1 MNGISLR
8 ALALSRLPDHAERL
22 GEPLKILIPTLPVLI
37 GALWFGQVPLSS
49 AQSTPDAG
57 SPMDAQVTEAAQ
69 RVAFDPAGVGLPG
82 FLDPRSSGDDF
93 NRALALIDE
102 RLAELE
108 TPLSDLDQGE
118 SENFDDPRIARLEEL
133 HAAVQRGSV
142 VAARIRAF
150 DESVALSIAEIAN
163 GALVD
168 VDPPF
173 NLALLDRLHAEKH
186 LAEVAHEDKS
196 RLRRQAE
203 RRLEAIEPA
212 YLDAD
217 RERRQA
223 RDRLAQS
230 EEPGERVT
238 LARALEQAQLAVLV
252 AFEARQ
258 TAQYGVSLAQR
269 EESLAAAVVAQLA
282 ATIARVAPDVVF
294 TREEL
299 DERLAEVQAREQ
311 ALRARIQALI
321 EAGDAAELA
330 WFETRQRWESATD
343 EAMRLRLEAE
353 TRAREAELTAARQGV
368 EYLHQT
374 VGLAGSVSQ
383 LLERRHA
390 LFVGAETEQWSVWLR
405 EVQDLVA
412 QIDREQSFA
421 QTELDALRMTQLGLE
436 RRLTLPDLGEELLAA
451 TTAQIRALEQQERDA
466 RERLAALDQTLAL
479 AEPVRNQLQISVR
492 ERSLAQ
498 HFAEAR
504 TQLDELWDREVFVFQ
519 DHGIDTRDLVMG
531 LVVFALVLMLVSSL
545 RFALRRVLLPKLTN
559 GADPERRT
567 YRAGVLA
574 LIRNTHPV
582 FVLIVAFYA
591 AMKVSGLV
599 QGQVQVWLW
608 TLLVIAFYLQLGIWA
623 TAALVDFVQ
632 RQRSRKERL
641 DPSAVTGYGLLL
653 FFLRVGVWIVVA
665 VSVLA
670 HFKYP
675 IAGLIGA
682 LGVGGIAV
690 AFAVQNI
697 LSDIFHSMAIILDK
711 PFKVGDFVVAGE
723 IAGVIDNIGVK
734 TTRIRSLSGEMVV
747 MSNTQ
752 LLGSTIRNFK
762 PMRERR
768 VVFKLGV
775 IYQTSAEQLER
786 LPKMIEEIVR
796 AQRLTRFD
804 RAHFMAY
811 GDFALE
817 FEVVYYVIGADY
829 GLYMDIQQAINLALY
844 RRFQQEGIQF
854 AYPTQEVIVRRSPVP
869 VPG

>member
-1 MNGISLR
+1 MIT
-8 ALALSRLPDHAERL
+8 A
-22 GEPLKILIPTLPVLI
+22 TLFVLI
-37 GALWFGQVPLSS
+37 GALWFGQAPLAI
-49 AQSTPDAG
+49 AQPAPDAAP
-57 SPMDAQVTEAAQ
+57 PMDTGVTIAAP
-69 RVAFDPAGVGLPG
+69 RVAFDPAEVGLPG
-82 FLDPRSSGDDF
+82 LLDPRSSSDDF
-93 NRALALIDE
+93 ARALALIDG

-108 TPLSDLDQGE
+108 TRLSGMDQDE
-118 SENFDDPRIARLEEL
+118 SEGVADDPRVVRLEEL

-142 VAARIRAF
+142 VAARIRAL
-150 DESVALSIAEIAN
+150 DETIAPSTAEIAN

-173 NLALLDRLHAEKH
+173 NLNLLDRLRAEEH
-186 LAEVAHEDKS
+186 LAEVAKEDAT

-203 RRLEAIEPA
+203 RRLETAERA

-230 EEPGERVT
+230 EEPGERAD

-252 AFEARQ
+252 AVEARK
-258 TAQYGVSLAQR
+258 TARDGVNLAQR
-269 EESLAAAVVAQLA
+269 EESLAAAVVAVLA
-282 ATIARVAPDVVF
+282 ATIARVAPDVIF
-294 TREEL
+294 TRDEL

-311 ALRARIQALI
+311 ALRARIQVLI

-330 WFETRQRWESATD
+330 WFATRQRLESATD
-343 EAMRLRLEAE
+343 EAARVRLEAE
-353 TRAREAELTAARQGV
+353 MRAREAELTAARQGV
-368 EYLHQT
+368 EYLHQAL
-374 VGLAGSVSQ
+374 GLAGSVRI
-383 LLERRHA
+383 LLEQRQA
-390 LFVGAETEQWSVWLR
+390 LFAGTESEHWSTWLR
-405 EVQDLVA
+405 EGEHLVG
-412 QIDREQSFA
+412 QLDREQSFV
-421 QTELDALRMTQLGLE
+421 QTELDGLRSTQLGLE
-436 RRLTLPDLGEELLAA
+436 RRLTLPDLSEGILEA

-466 RERLAALDQTLAL
+466 RELLAALDQTLAL
-479 AEPVRNQLQISVR
+479 AEPVRDQLHTSVR

-498 HFAEAR
+498 RFAEAR
-504 TQLDELWDREVFVFQ
+504 TQIHDLWDRELFVFQ
-519 DHGIDTRDLVMG
+519 DHGIDTRNLVMG
-531 LVVFALVLMLVSSL
+531 LLVFALVLVLVSSL
-545 RFALRRVLLPKLTN
+545 RLALRRVLLPRLAE
-559 GADPERRT
+559 GAQPERRT

-574 LIRNTHPV
+574 LIRNTNTL
-582 FVLIVAFYA
+582 FVLILAFYA
-591 AMKVSGLV
+591 AMKVSGLA

-608 TLLVIAFYLQLGIWA
+608 TLLVIAFYLQIGIWA

-632 RQRSRKERL
+632 RQRSRKEQL

-653 FFLRVGVWIVVA
+653 FFVRVGVWIVVA

-723 IAGVIDNIGVK
+723 TAGVIDNIGVK

-747 MSNTQ
+747 MSNTH
-752 LLGSTIRNFK
+752 LLSSTIRNFK

-786 LPKMIEEIVR
+786 LPKLIEEIVR

-804 RAHFMAY
+804 RAHFVTY

-854 AYPTQEVIVRRSPVP
+854 AYPTQEVIVRRSPAP
-869 VPG
+869 VSD